1 MYQSLTHFLQTFSSE
16 SPILWALLVMIVIGG
31 TGLTLYVFW
40 ELALKGLFSLF
51 TRRNSGGPNKGPD
64 QG

>member
-1 MYQSLTHFLQTFSSE
+1 MYQSLTHFLQNFSVE

-31 TGLTLYVFW
+31 TGLSLYVFW
-40 ELALKGLFSLF
+40 ELLLKGLFSLF
-51 TRRNSGGPNKGPD
+51 SRRNSDGPD